1 MNLPKPNALARVLRG
16 FFADHLPRVRGSS
29 PHTVLSYRD
38 TLVLFLRFVAD
49 RQKRSVSQLDL
60 GDLDPPEVLAF
71 LEHLET
77 NRHNLVATRNVRL
90 AAIHAFFRYCATA
103 DPAWVEHCQR
113 VLAIPFKRT
122 GSRPIH
128 YFEYDEIQA
137 VLASVDRTTVDGRRD
152 YALLATMFNT
162 GARVQE
168 IVTLCVRDLQL
179 EALPQVR
186 LYGKGR
192 KERWCPLWPQTTEI
206 LRTWLAEPG
215 RDVSSDRPLF
225 CNHRRE
231 RLTRFGVRYLLQKY
245 CARAKVTKPS
255 LGRKRL
261 HPHSMRHSSA
271 VHLLR
276 SGVEITTISQWLGH
290 ASVTTTNLY
299 ATVDLEMK
307 RKAIEQARP
316 TDFGSVGPASWRT
329 DASILDWLEGL

>member
-1 MNLPKPNALARVLRG
+1 MNLLKPNALARVLRD
-16 FFADHLPRVRGSS
+16 FFTDHLPHVRGSS
-29 PHTVLSYRD
+29 PHTILSYRD
-38 TLVLFLRFVAD
+38 TFVLFLRFVAD
-49 RQKRSVSQLDL
+49 QRKRSVSQLDL
-60 GDLDPPEVLAF
+60 DDLGPTEILAF
-71 LEHLET
+71 LEHLEA

-103 DPAWVEHCQR
+103 EPTRIEHCQR

-122 GSRPIH
+122 TSRPIH
-128 YFEYDEIQA
+128 YLEYDEIQV
-137 VLASVDRTTVDGRRD
+137 VLASVDRTTADGRRD

-168 IVTLCVRDLQL
+168 VVTLCVRDLQL

-192 KERWCPLWPQTTEI
+192 KERWCPLWPQTMEI
-206 LRTWLAEPG
+206 LRAWLAEPG
-215 RDVSSDRPLF
+215 RDVSPDQPLF
-225 CNHRRE
+225 CNHCGK
-231 RLTRFGVRYLLQKY
+231 RLTRFGVRYLLRKY
-245 CARAKVTKPS
+245 CSRAKVTTPS

-290 ASVTTTNLY
+290 ASVATTNRY

-316 TDFGSVGPASWRT
+316 TDFGSDALAAWRT
-329 DASILDWLEGL
+329 DASILEWLEGL

>member
-1 MNLPKPNALARVLRG
+1 MNSSKPNALGRTLRS

-29 PHTVLSYRD
+29 PHTILSYRD
-38 TLVLFLRFVAD
+38 TLVLFLRFVAN
-49 RQKRSVSQLDL
+49 RRERSVSQLDL
-60 GDLDPPEVLAF
+60 GDFDPPEVLAF

-77 NRHNLVATRNVRL
+77 TRHNLVATRNVRL

-103 DPAWVEHCQR
+103 DPTRVEHCQR

-128 YFEYDEIQA
+128 YLEYDEIQA
-137 VLASVDRTTVDGRRD
+137 VLGSIDRTTADGRRD
-152 YALLATMFNT
+152 YVLHAIMFNT

-186 LYGKGR
+186 LFGKGR
-192 KERWCPLWPQTTEI
+192 KERWCPLWPQTAEL
-206 LRTWLAEPG
+206 LRVWLGESISP
-215 RDVSSDRPLF
+215 DRPLF
-225 CNHRRE
+225 CNHRGD
-231 RLTRFGVRYLLQKY
+231 RLTRFGVRYLLRKY
-245 CARAKVTKPS
+245 CTRAKVTTPS

-290 ASVTTTNLY
+290 ASVATTNRY

-316 TDFGSVGPASWRT
+316 TNFGSDGPAQWRT
-329 DASILDWLEGL
+329 DASILGWLEGL

>member
-1 MNLPKPNALARVLRG
+1 MNLLKPNALARVLRD
-16 FFADHLPRVRGSS
+16 FFTDHLPHVRGSS
-29 PHTVLSYRD
+29 PHTILSYRD
-38 TLVLFLRFVAD
+38 TFVLFLRFVAD
-49 RQKRSVSQLDL
+49 QRKRSVSQLDL
-60 GDLDPPEVLAF
+60 DDLGPTEILAF
-71 LEHLET
+71 LEHLEA

-103 DPAWVEHCQR
+103 EPTRIEHCQR

-122 GSRPIH
+122 TSRPIH
-128 YFEYDEIQA
+128 YLEYDEIQV
-137 VLASVDRTTVDGRRD
+137 VLASVDRTTADGRRD

-168 IVTLCVRDLQL
+168 VVTLCVRDLQL

-192 KERWCPLWPQTTEI
+192 KERWCPLWPQTMEI
-206 LRTWLAEPG
+206 LRAWLAEPG
-215 RDVSSDRPLF
+215 RDVSPDQPLF
-225 CNHRRE
+225 CNHCGK
-231 RLTRFGVRYLLQKY
+231 RLTRFGVRYLLRKY
-245 CARAKVTKPS
+245 CSRAKVTTPS

-290 ASVTTTNLY
+290 ASVATTNRY

-316 TDFGSVGPASWRT
+316 TDFGSDGLAAWRT
-329 DASILDWLEGL
+329 DASILEWLEGL

>member
-1 MNLPKPNALARVLRG
+1 MNSSKPNALGRMLRS

-29 PHTVLSYRD
+29 PHTILSYRD
-38 TLVLFLRFVAD
+38 ALVLFLRFVAD
-49 RQKRSVSQLDL
+49 RHKQSVSQLDL

-77 NRHNLVATRNVRL
+77 TRHNLVATRNVRL

-103 DPAWVEHCQR
+103 DPTQVEHCQR

-128 YFEYDEIQA
+128 YLEYDEIQA
-137 VLASVDRTTVDGRRD
+137 VLGSIDRTTADGRRD
-152 YALLATMFNT
+152 YVLLAIMFNT

-168 IVTLCVRDLQL
+168 IVTLCVRDLRL

-186 LYGKGR
+186 LFGKGR
-192 KERWCPLWPQTTEI
+192 KERWCPLWPQTAEL
-206 LRTWLAEPG
+206 LRAWLGESISP
-215 RDVSSDRPLF
+215 DRPLF
-225 CNHRRE
+225 CNHRGD
-231 RLTRFGVRYLLQKY
+231 RLTRFGVRYLLRKY
-245 CARAKVTKPS
+245 CARAKVTTPS

-290 ASVTTTNLY
+290 ASVTTTNRY

-316 TDFGSVGPASWRT
+316 TNFGSDGPAQWRT

>member
-1 MNLPKPNALARVLRG
+1 MNSSQPNTLGRALRG
-16 FFADHLPRVRGSS
+16 FFADHLPRVRGTS
-29 PHTVLSYRD
+29 PHTTLSYRD
-38 TLVLFLRFVAD
+38 ALVLFLRFVAD
-49 RQKRSVSQLDL
+49 CKKRSVSQLDL
-60 GDLDPPEVLAF
+60 GDLDPAEVLAF

-77 NRHNLVATRNVRL
+77 TRHNLIATRNVRL
-90 AAIHAFFRYCATA
+90 AAIHAFFRYCATV
-103 DPAWVEHCQR
+103 DPTWVEHCQR

-128 YFEYDEIQA
+128 YLEYDEIQA
-137 VLASVDRTTVDGRRD
+137 VLGSVDRTTADGRRD

-192 KERWCPLWPQTTEI
+192 KERLCPLWAQTAEL
-206 LRTWLAEPG
+206 LRAWLGTRP
-215 RDVSSDRPLF
+215 DVSPDRPLF
-225 CNHRRE
+225 CNHQGD
-231 RLTRFGVRYLLQKY
+231 RLTRFGVRYLLRKY
-245 CARAKVTKPS
+245 CARAKVTTPS

-290 ASVTTTNLY
+290 ASVATTSRY
-299 ATVDLEMK
+299 ATIDLEMK
-307 RKAIEQARP
+307 RKAIEKARP
-316 TDFGSVGPASWRT
+316 TDFGSDGAAAWRT

>member
-1 MNLPKPNALARVLRG
+1 MNSSKPNALGRMLRS

-29 PHTVLSYRD
+29 PHTILNYRD
-38 TLVLFLRFVAD
+38 TFVLFLRFVAD
-49 RQKRSVSQLDL
+49 RHKRSVSQLDL
-60 GDLDPPEVLAF
+60 SDLDPPEVLAF

-77 NRHNLVATRNVRL
+77 TRHNLVATRNVRL

-103 DPAWVEHCQR
+103 DPTQVEHCQR

-128 YFEYDEIQA
+128 YLEYEEIQA
-137 VLASVDRTTVDGRRD
+137 VLGSIDRTTADGRRD
-152 YALLATMFNT
+152 YVLLAIMFNT

-168 IVTLCVRDLQL
+168 IVTLCVRDLRL

-186 LYGKGR
+186 LFGKGR
-192 KERWCPLWPQTTEI
+192 KERWCPLWPQTAEL
-206 LRTWLAEPG
+206 LRAWLGESISP
-215 RDVSSDRPLF
+215 DRPLF
-225 CNHRRE
+225 CNHRGD
-231 RLTRFGVRYLLQKY
+231 RLTRFGVRYLLRKY
-245 CARAKVTKPS
+245 CARAKVTTPS

-290 ASVTTTNLY
+290 ASVTTTNRY

-316 TDFGSVGPASWRT
+316 TNFGSDGPAQWRT

>member
-1 MNLPKPNALARVLRG
+1 MNSSKPNALARVLRG

-49 RQKRSVSQLDL
+49 RRKRSVSQLDL

-77 NRHNLVATRNVRL
+77 NRHNLAATRNVRL

-103 DPAWVEHCQR
+103 DPARVEHCQR

-122 GSRPIH
+122 GSRPIQ
-128 YFEYDEIQA
+128 YLEYDEIQA
-137 VLASVDRTTVDGRRD
+137 VLASVDRTTADGRRD

-192 KERWCPLWPQTTEI
+192 KERWCPLWPQTAEI
-206 LRTWLAEPG
+206 LRAWLREPG
-215 RDVSSDRPLF
+215 RDISPDRPLF
-225 CNHRRE
+225 CNHRGE
-231 RLTRFGVRYLLQKY
+231 RLTRFGVRYLLRKY

-290 ASVTTTNLY
+290 ASVATTNRY

-316 TDFGSVGPASWRT
+316 TDFGSGPASWRT